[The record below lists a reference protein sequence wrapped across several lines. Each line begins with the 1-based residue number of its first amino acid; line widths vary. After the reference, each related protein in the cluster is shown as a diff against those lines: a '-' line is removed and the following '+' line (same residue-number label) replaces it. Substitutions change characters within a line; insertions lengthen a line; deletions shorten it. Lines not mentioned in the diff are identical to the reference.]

1 MSSPSRKWSN
11 ARSNC
16 VYQNRRYPRV
26 HYQLRPSGLLKVH
39 RPLIRQRKPKEQVVR
54 PRQLSLPTTP
64 DQPTHPSDPNWS
76 GGTEESKDEE
86 NTKAMLHE
94 VLTDT
99 MNFLESDFTRIHW
112 QRSGHRV
119 ELFHSY
125 LHSELHYSCLENE
138 TRWNSSWELNRWRR
152 SMTGDLD
159 YDGTVKKDQ
168 SIGNIVELGLS
179 SH

>member
-1 MSSPSRKWSN
+1 MKQRAK
-11 ARSNC
+11 
-16 VYQNRRYPRV
+16 
-26 HYQLRPSGLLKVH
+26 QLRLSKSTVSSSTLSASTKRTAEGSPPSNPSKKTKGAG
-39 RPLIRQRKPKEQVVR
+39 RSSSSM
-54 PRQLSLPTTP
+54 SLPTTP

-138 TRWNSSWELNRWRR
+138 TR
-152 SMTGDLD
+152 
-159 YDGTVKKDQ
+159 
-168 SIGNIVELGLS
+168 
-179 SH
+179 